1 MCDFQ
6 RQRQWL
12 KKKIKEDTEEK
23 KNLYFKNYLLKNAPE
38 NIPTA
43 PRCPMLLDLKPSAIR
58 FCPPVKPQSSAWC
71 TVISGHF
78 CPHLLV
84 SLHHTE
90 WLQATEISLL
100 QFWRTEVWSQGVSRA
115 KLPVKVLG
123 MILHCFF
130 QLLVESVAF
139 IAMDTS
145 LQSLPLSLH
154 GLLPS
159 GCGSLC
165 LCSIFL

>member
-1 MCDFQ
+1 MKIQ
-6 RQRQWL
+6 R
-12 KKKIKEDTEEK
+12 KIK
-23 KNLYFKNYLLKNAPE
+23 LYFKNYLLKNAPE

-43 PRCPMLLDLKPSAIR
+43 PHCPMLLDLKLSAIK

-71 TVISGHF
+71 KVISAHF

-84 SLHHTE
+84 SLHHTV
-90 WLQATEISLL
+90 WLQAIEISLS
-100 QFWRTEVWSQGVSRA
+100 QFWRPEVWKQGVSRA
-115 KLPVKVLG
+115 KLPGKALG
-123 MILHCFF
+123 MILPCLF
-130 QLLVESVAF
+130 QLSVESSAF
-139 IAMDTS
+139 TGMWHITPVSTS
-145 LQSLPLSLH
+145 SQ